1 MSTSD
6 KLKKLLGTVAPAL
19 ATAYGGPFG
28 GIAAQYIKDKLG
40 VPEADTPREQL
51 ELLEKRPDL
60 LLQLKQ
66 IDKDFEK
73 HMASVGV
80 DIFKTEVDDRK
91 SARELAKVN
100 MVPQIMLTI
109 MFIVGYFWLLFV
121 FLTADTSGISEWQ
134 KGIVGTLLGILTAA
148 IPQIL
153 AFWFGSS
160 HGSQKKD
167 ATLVK

>member
-1 MSTSD
+1 MSSTSD

-28 GIAAQYIKDKLG
+28 GLAAKWISDKLG
-40 VPEADTPREQL
+40 APEADTPREQL

-66 IDKDFEK
+66 IDRDFEK

-91 SARELAKVN
+91 DARALARGD
-100 MVPQIMLTI
+100 MRPQIILSTLYN
-109 MFIVGYFWLLFV
+109 FGYFALLYGF
-121 FLTADTSGISEWQ
+121 ISAGASEFNEWQ
-134 KGIVGTLLGILTAA
+134 KGIIGTLIGILTAA
-148 IPQIL
+148 IPQIN

-167 ATLVK
+167 AQK